1 MDISQFYSKPDE
13 KPLDQILADGGF
25 CGIFRTIGCIGDSLS
40 SGEFESFDENGVK
53 GYHDYFEYSW
63 GQYIARATGSKVY
76 NFSRGGMTAM
86 QYWESFAEQSGFW
99 DKDKLCQAYII
110 ALGANDLF
118 GLKQEIGSAA
128 DIDLDN
134 YENNAPTFAGY
145 YAKIIQRLKAMQP
158 KARFFIMSMPHD
170 EDAERNVIKDRHA
183 ALLYELAAL
192 FDFTYVLDFARYAPV
207 YDETFKRNF
216 YLGGHLN
223 AAGYLLTG
231 RIASSYIDYS
241 VRHNP
246 EDFSQ
251 VGFIGTPFHNSTAKW

>member
-1 MDISQFYSKPDE
+1 MDINQFYSRPNE
-13 KPLDQILADGGF
+13 KPLDRILADGGF

-40 SGEFESFDENGVK
+40 SGEFESFENGVK
-53 GYHDYFEYSW
+53 GYHDYFDYSW
-63 GQYIARATGSKVY
+63 GQYIARATGANVY
-76 NFSRGGMTAM
+76 NFSRGGMTAK
-86 QYWESFAEQSGFW
+86 QYWESFAEQRGFW
-99 DKDKLCQAYII
+99 AEDKLCQAYIV

-118 GLKQEIGSAA
+118 GQKQEIGSAA
-128 DIDLDN
+128 DVDLENCD
-134 YENNAPTFAGY
+134 NNALTFAGY
-145 YAKIIQRLKAMQP
+145 YAKIIQRLKSMQP

-170 EDAERNVIKDRHA
+170 DDAEKNAMKDRHA

-207 YDETFKRNF
+207 YDKAFKRNF

-231 RIASSYIDYS
+231 RMVSSYIDYII
-241 VRHNP
+241 RNNP
-246 EDFSQ
+246 EDFTQ

>member
-1 MDISQFYSKPDE
+1 
-13 KPLDQILADGGF
+13 
-25 CGIFRTIGCIGDSLS
+25 
-40 SGEFESFDENGVK
+40 
-53 GYHDYFEYSW
+53 
-63 GQYIARATGSKVY
+63 
-76 NFSRGGMTAM
+76 MTAK

-99 DKDKLCQAYII
+99 AEDKLCQAYIM
-110 ALGANDLF
+110 ALGVNDLF

-128 DIDLDN
+128 DVDLEN
-134 YENNAPTFAGY
+134 YDNNAPTFAGY
-145 YAKIIQRLKAMQP
+145 YAKIIQRLKSMQP

-170 EDAERNVIKDRHA
+170 DDAAKNALKDKHA

-207 YDETFKRNF
+207 YDKVFKRNF

-231 RIASSYIDYS
+231 RMVSSYIDYII
-241 VRHNP
+241 RNNP
-246 EDFSQ
+246 EDFTQ